1 MKHVN
6 KHEKNYG
13 ELFSKYAIYLVFVF
27 MVILSTIMTDNFMK
41 PSNLINILRQMAPVM
56 IIACGETMVIIAGMT
71 DLSPGAVLAL
81 SGCIGI
87 GITQQTGNAFLG
99 AVVAVV
105 IGILAGM
112 INGVAVAQFNIPP
125 FIATLAVMNVA
136 RGAAFVYT
144 DGKTL
149 YDIGEFAFYGQGS
162 ILGMPAPIYF
172 MIVITILS
180 YILLKHTPF
189 GRYLYAIGGNE
200 YAAIASGIKV
210 KIIKIVAYLILGAM
224 SGFAGVVLCS
234 RLNSGIPACGV
245 NYEFDAII
253 AAIIGGTSFSGGV
266 GSIGGSIVGCL
277 IISLLNNMMNL
288 MNVQSYWQSIVKGI
302 VIMLAVGVDMAKKKN
317 KV

>member
-1 MKHVN
+1 M
-6 KHEKNYG
+6 
-13 ELFSKYAIYLVFVF
+13 FSYLV
-27 MVILSTIMTDNFMK
+27 L
-41 PSNLINILRQMAPVM
+41 
-56 IIACGETMVIIAGMT
+56 
-71 DLSPGAVLAL
+71 
-81 SGCIGI
+81 
-87 GITQQTGNAFLG
+87 
-99 AVVAVV
+99 
-105 IGILAGM
+105 
-112 INGVAVAQFNIPP
+112 
-125 FIATLAVMNVA
+125 
-136 RGAAFVYT
+136 
-144 DGKTL
+144 
-149 YDIGEFAFYGQGS
+149 
-162 ILGMPAPIYF
+162 
-172 MIVITILS
+172 
-180 YILLKHTPF
+180 PF